1 MILNVIKKKHN
12 QILELRF
19 QINPIFKF
27 KKQVYENKT
36 I

>member
-1 MILNVIKKKHN
+1 MILDVIKRKHK
-12 QILELRF
+12 QILERRF